1 MENAKIEKIIIG
13 LITDLNSLR
22 LKYLEDEK
30 MLHRIDMLKSDL
42 IFTNEV
48 TIRVPK
54 LNKQEKSKVLEIINI
69 NREFISILKDNN

>member
-1 MENAKIEKIIIG
+1 VENAKIEKIIIG